1 MVASKTESSSPVSP
15 EGHLSHIAWASIE
28 LLHNVV
34 RMLTLLN
41 EEAGRP
47 FPVVRY
53 RAKVKLHG
61 SNCAVL
67 VGEHDIA
74 TQSRTTML
82 TPRADYKGFSAWVH
96 EHAAYFRGLR
106 PGLAVFGEWCGPGVE
121 QGMAVSQAP
130 HKLFAVFAIRDGARI
145 IHEPDEIA
153 ALLAANSAA
162 DSAASSGSTS
172 DLRPADLHVLPW
184 EGEPFTLDFGARA
197 ELEAAVAT
205 LNQRVV
211 EVEREDPWVMRTFG
225 VSGLGEGV
233 VLYPITVNGAP
244 APTDPVGLAAL
255 MFKAKGDKHR
265 TVATKEA
272 VQVEAVAAPSVAEFV
287 ALVVS
292 EARLQQG
299 LGTVCG
305 GVATPR
311 DTGKFLTWLVADVRK
326 ESTAELA
333 ASNLQ
338 WSQVEKAV
346 QAHARAWYLAQRT

>member
-34 RMLTLLN
+34 RMLTLLH

-82 TPRADYKGFSAWVH
+82 TPRSDYKGFSAWVH

-106 PGLAVFGEWCGPGVE
+106 PGLVVFGEWCGPGVE

-130 HKLFAVFAIRDGARI
+130 RKLFAVFAIRDGARV

-153 ALLAANSAA
+153 ALLAASPAP
-162 DSAASSGSTS
+162 
-172 DLRPADLHVLPW
+172 RPADLHVLPW

-197 ELEAAVAT
+197 QLEGGAAA
-205 LNQRVV
+205 LNQRVA
-211 EVEREDPWVMRTFG
+211 EVEREDPWVRRTFQ
-225 VSGLGEGV
+225 VSGLGEGL
-233 VLYPITVNGAP
+233 VLYPIAVDDGP
-244 APTDPVGLAAL
+244 APVDPEGLAAL

-265 TVATKEA
+265 TAATKQA
-272 VQVEAVAAPSVAEFV
+272 VQVDTSVVASVDEFV
-287 ALVVS
+287 ALMVS
-292 EARLQQG
+292 EPRLQQG
-299 LGTVCG
+299 LATVCD
-305 GVATPR
+305 GVASPQA
-311 DTGKFLTWLVADVRK
+311 TGKFLTWLAADVRK
-326 ESTAELA
+326 ESAAELA
-333 ASNLQ
+333 AAGLQ
-338 WSQVEKAV
+338 WSQVDKAV
-346 QAHARAWYLAQRT
+346 QARARAWYLAQRS